1 VAKIVLPTSATV
13 HHIRKRLD
21 AIKQLMLGQSRTQVC
36 QRVNCSHDTLTR
48 WLDSYLTGELE
59 QLVVAITHDKPS
71 RLTVEQQQQLKLMLL
86 KQRKE

>member
-1 VAKIVLPTSATV
+1 
-13 HHIRKRLD
+13 
-21 AIKQLMLGQSRTQVC
+21 
-36 QRVNCSHDTLTR
+36 LTR
-48 WLDSYLTGELE
+48 WLDSYLTGGLE